1 MCSRRVFRLL
11 TLKRHRDGVKLKLWQ
26 LQEDAAG
33 MVFWH
38 LPELTV
44 GIAVDDIECSYE
56 VSDDGDTRAFG
67 NCDGDRGAGR
77 GLRDFRSHFDWG
89 AERFELCSFKF

>member
-1 MCSRRVFRLL
+1 MALL
-11 TLKRHRDGVKLKLWQ
+11 TLKRHRDGVKLKLWH
-26 LQEDAAG
+26 LQEDATG
-33 MVFWH
+33 MVLWH

-44 GIAVDDIECSYE
+44 GIAVDDMECSYE